1 MGLQQKVGMNLAPA
15 IAGMPGSVIDG
26 HYTTETPQAAD
37 QVTIGTFVFADGT
50 NNDMVTN
57 KGTATK
63 FLRGLAVYVRN
74 YVSANLA
81 PSMVVPKGAYVT
93 VATQGNFWVIAT
105 NATPKVG
112 QYVYAKQA
120 DGTIHTDDS
129 NANGGSDK
137 VLTNFRVVK
146 VMGKDANSLV
156 LISNQGTAVTQVG
169 A

>member
-1 MGLQQKVGMNLAPA
+1 MGLQKKVGANLAPA

-26 HYTTETPQAAD
+26 HYSAEVHLAAD

-50 NNDMVTN
+50 DNEKVTN

-63 FLRGLAVYVRN
+63 FVRGIAVYVRN
-74 YVSANLA
+74 YVSAKLDA
-81 PSMVVPKGAYVT
+81 TMTVPKGSHVT

-105 NATPKVG
+105 NASPKIG

-120 DGTIHTDDS
+120 DGTVVTDNSNTVS
-129 NANGGSDK
+129 NADK

-146 VMGKDANSLV
+146 VLGTAENSLV
-156 LISNQGTAVTQVG
+156 LISNQGAAVTQVG